1 MIDFTKYREKDFY
14 LTINKNNKYRKAI
27 ATKKSWLD
35 VVKVIDSLG
44 VKYTNEQLQF
54 VKNKDWN

>member
-14 LTINKNNKYRKAI
+14 LIINKNNKYRKAI